1 MAMGYRGTVPDPGI
15 RDLVEEAISELVPA
29 ARLRYMFDIVPAEK
43 ISPCQMRLAGKTF
56 TPGGIICSYLDGMT
70 EACVFVATSGREFAE
85 KLKEIHLRGDIVM
98 DFVADSLG
106 SVMAEA
112 AVSLIGNDLPSTH
125 PLSLSYSPG
134 YCNWDIKEQKL
145 LFSLF
150 PERPCGITLTASS
163 LMIPEK
169 SVSGFFAMGEKLIR
183 QPYHC
188 QICKNKQCYKRREEL
203 PPASAATVK

>member
-1 MAMGYRGTVPDPGI
+1 MAMGYRDAVPEPGI
-15 RDLVEEAISELVPA
+15 QRLVEDAIAELVPA

-43 ISPCQMRLAGKTF
+43 ISPRQMLLAGKTF
-56 TPGGIICSYLDGMT
+56 TPEAIICSYLDGMT

-85 KLKEIHLRGDIVM
+85 KLKEIHLRDDIVM

-106 SVMAEA
+106 SVLAET
-112 AVSLIGNDLPSTH
+112 AVSRIEKDLPASH

-134 YCNWDIKEQKL
+134 YCNWNITEQKL

-150 PERPCGITLTASS
+150 PENPCGIILTDSS

-169 SVSGFFAMGEKLIR
+169 SVSGFFAMGEKLVR

-188 QICKNKQCYKRREEL
+188 QICKNKNCYKRREEL
-203 PPASAATVK
+203 RSL